1 MRDVG
6 SCMYV
11 YTREYVQEGVY
22 ICWVLMFASNG
33 CLGLRPG
40 GWQVLGE
47 AEDGES
53 GSWGSGM
60 AAVGVGEA
68 CEMWVA

>member
-47 AEDGES
+47 AEDGGELELGEWNGCGRS
-53 GSWGSGM
+53 GG
-60 AAVGVGEA
+60 GV
-68 CEMWVA
+68 